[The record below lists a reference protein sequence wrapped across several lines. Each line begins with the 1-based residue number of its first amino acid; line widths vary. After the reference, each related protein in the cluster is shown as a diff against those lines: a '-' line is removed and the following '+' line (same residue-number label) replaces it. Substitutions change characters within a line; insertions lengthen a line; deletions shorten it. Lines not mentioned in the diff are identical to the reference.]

1 MKLRVRAVLLSLP
14 LITFGQQHDEFFEK
28 KIRPVLASKC
38 QGCHN
43 VKVKMGGIDMSTAA
57 AFVSSGAAAR
67 LEHVLSYDER
77 IKMPPTGKL
86 PPEEIANIAAWV
98 KLGAPWPGAV
108 PPAAAAKERS
118 WSPEQTGFWAFQP
131 VKLAQPPGVKNEA
144 WVRSPIDRF
153 ILARLEAG
161 NLKPAPEAA
170 KLTLLRRATF
180 DLTGLPPTED
190 EIADFLAD
198 TSPKAFDRVVDR
210 LLDSPRYGERWGRH
224 WLDVARYADSTGN
237 DEDHRYPYAWRYRDY
252 VIDAFNRDLPFNQ
265 FVREQI
271 AGDLVPPRQG
281 EVNREGIIATGF
293 LALGAKALAQ
303 QDKQKMLYDVYD
315 EQVDVTTKA
324 FLGLTVACARCHDHK
339 FDPIATKDYYALTGI
354 FAGTRSF
361 ASSRP
366 GGVSQLLYKPLCGP
380 AEYRTYE
387 AQRRVLA
394 AKQRQINDVYDRLI
408 EARVNRLA
416 PQIADYMV
424 AARRVYEGKEEVE
437 KAGAKL
443 DLRVLRRWVDYLQD
457 GAAGRPHLEAW
468 ANAPL
473 PKVREIALDYQ
484 NKYLATLAGYN
495 KQLASWR
502 EDAAQADA
510 EMKAAPSKPSIDAEE
525 EPFFTDVTFGG
536 PFKVSDTRRREGDVM
551 NLDKDKER
559 QRKLAEQMRRER
571 LMTVTRDELL
581 SAADRT
587 RIADLRA
594 ELEDMRIAAPSQ
606 PDMADAVEEGQPV
619 EQRVFIR
626 GDYNNL
632 GEVAPKK
639 FPGVLAKPDDPQV
652 TQGSGRLELANW
664 LTRPD
669 HPLTAR
675 VFVNRVW
682 GWHFGEGIVRT
693 PDNFGQTGERP
704 THPDLLDYLAST
716 FVANGWSVKQLHR
729 EIMLSSTYRMSSTA
743 TDDAYRADP
752 ENRLLSRF
760 QRRRLE
766 VEEIRDALLAAD
778 GTIDLTMG
786 GTLQTGFG
794 TDGENSKGR
803 LSLNPEA
810 VLRRTVYLPLRR
822 ANLPTLLNLFD
833 FGDATTVNGKR
844 VITTVA
850 PQALFSMNSEFIGAR
865 ARNLALALLEDTG
878 CADAERVS
886 RLYLRTINRPP
897 GSAERDAA
905 QSYIAGYRAKFPTK
919 TESEAWQSLARVLMA
934 SNEFIYVE

>member
-1 MKLRVRAVLLSLP
+1 MPPRFIIALLSLSV
-14 LITFGQQHDEFFEK
+14 LSFSQQHDEFFEK
-28 KIRPVLASKC
+28 KIRPVLVAKC

-43 VKVKMGGIDMSTAA
+43 AKVKMGGIDMSSAA
-57 AFVSSGAAAR
+57 AFASSGAAAR

-86 PPEEIANIAAWV
+86 PADEIANIAAWV
-98 KLGAPWPGAV
+98 KLGAPWPGA
-108 PPAAAAKERS
+108 PAAAVAKERA
-118 WSPEQTGFWAFQP
+118 WSPEQTSFWAFQP
-131 VKLAQPPGVKNEA
+131 VRKVQPPAVKNES

-153 ILARLEAG
+153 ILAQLEAK

-170 KLTLLRRATF
+170 RLTLLRRATF

-190 EIADFLAD
+190 EIAAFLAD

-271 AGDLVPPRQG
+271 AGDLLPPRDG
-281 EVNREGIIATGF
+281 EVNRDGIVATGF

-354 FAGTRSF
+354 FASTRSF
-361 ASSRP
+361 ANP
-366 GGVSQLLYKPLCGP
+366 KANVSQLLYKPLCGA

-387 AQRRVLA
+387 SQRRVLA

-416 PQIADYMV
+416 PQMADYMV

-473 PKVREIALDYQ
+473 ARAREVALDYQ
-484 NKYLATLAGYN
+484 NKYLAKLAGYN
-495 KQLASWR
+495 QQLAAWR
-502 EDAAQADA
+502 ERAAQADA
-510 EMKAAPSKPSIDAEE
+510 EMKAAPSKPAIDAEE

-536 PFKVSDTRRREGDVM
+536 PFKVSDSRRREGDVM

-581 SAADRT
+581 SDDDR
-587 RIADLRA
+587 RRVAELRA
-594 ELEDMRIAAPSQ
+594 ELEEMRKSAPPQ
-606 PDMADAVEEGQPV
+606 PDMADAVEEDQPV

-626 GDYNNL
+626 GDYNNP

-639 FPGVLAKPDDPQV
+639 FPAVLARPDDPQV
-652 TQGSGRLELANW
+652 KQGSGRLEFAEW
-664 LTRPD
+664 LTRPG

-675 VFVNRVW
+675 VFVNRAW
-682 GWHFGEGIVRT
+682 AWHFGEGLVRT

-704 THPDLLDYLAST
+704 THPELLDYLAAS

-743 TDDAYRADP
+743 SDESYKADP

-766 VEEIRDALLAAD
+766 VEEIRDALLATD
-778 GTIDLTMG
+778 GSIDFTMG

-794 TDGENSKGR
+794 TDGENSEGR

-850 PQALFSMNSEFIGAR
+850 PQALFSMNSEFVAAR
-865 ARNLALALLEDTG
+865 ARNLALALLEDTD
-878 CADAERVS
+878 CTDADRVN
-886 RLYLRTINRPP
+886 RLYLRTVNRPP
-897 GSAERDAA
+897 DSAERDAA
-905 QSYIAGYRAKFPTK
+905 QSYLAAYGVKFPK
-919 TESEAWQSLARVLMA
+919 KAEPEAWQSLARVLLA